1 MKHHCYIFLFV
12 SIFSWTSIQ
21 AQTASDFTVTDS
33 WGNTHSLYSDYLN
46 QDKTVVLKIFYV
58 ACPPCNS
65 IAPHLE
71 PLYQSWGGG
80 QGDVQFI
87 ELSIKADDS
96 DAEVSAYK
104 LAHGTT
110 YPAAGGDGNS
120 VAATVPYTNGSFGL
134 WGGTP
139 TFVVIAPDGTLQ
151 YDVYGVGIQGTI
163 DALNTAIAATGAQG
177 LPTAVTET
185 DNLAGISL
193 LSNIV
198 ADELLL
204 KVSGATKDINVNI
217 LNVSGK
223 SLLAKHFHALHNSSV
238 SIDLTA
244 LNSGLWICRIEDEEN
259 RFMASYLFIKI

>member
-1 MKHHCYIFLFV
+1 MR
-12 SIFSWTSIQ
+12 
-21 AQTASDFTVTDS
+21 AQTAPDFIVTDS

-120 VAATVPYTNGSFGL
+120 VAATVPYTNGTFGL

-163 DALNTAIAATGAQG
+163 DALNSAIAATGAQG
-177 LPTAVTET
+177 LPTSVME
-185 DNLAGISL
+185 NKNPSGISL
-193 LSNIV
+193 ISNIV
-198 ADELLL
+198 TDAIQF
-204 KVSGATKDINVNI
+204 KANVSTETFNVRI
-217 LNVSGK
+217 YNVSGETFGTK
-223 SLLAKHFHALHNSSV
+223 QFNAQSNTVLNLDVTSLH
-238 SIDLTA
+238 
-244 LNSGLWICRIEDEEN
+244 SGLWICSIGDEKN
-259 RFMASYLFIKI
+259 HFMASYLFIKI